1 MLISGKGEQEESG
14 LINGCIWT
22 AIITALILGAVVVWI
37 AYLVEQVF
45 KWTKEAYGFFISN
58 INRR

>member
-1 MLISGKGEQEESG
+1 MLISDKGEQEESG

-37 AYLVEQVF
+37 AYLIERLVE
-45 KWTKEAYGFFISN
+45 WIKEAYGNSSN
-58 INRR
+58 NTRFR